1 MGVNVIERHILLANV
16 QNQIDRLD
24 ELMDQLEE
32 VIAPSAFSEI
42 QKAWGTLLTV
52 KQYLEQN
59 D

>member
-1 MGVNVIERHILLANV
+1 MIEKHILLANV
-16 QNQIDRLD
+16 ENQINRLD

-52 KQYLEQN
+52 KQYLEQ
-59 D
+59 DD

>member
-1 MGVNVIERHILLANV
+1 MIEKDILLTNV
-16 QNQIDRLD
+16 ENQINRLE

-32 VIAPSAFSEI
+32 VIAPSPFSEI

>member
-1 MGVNVIERHILLANV
+1 MIEKDILLTNV
-16 QNQIDRLD
+16 ENQINRLE

-52 KQYLEQN
+52 KQYLEQ
-59 D
+59 DD